1 MPSSISICPNLARS
15 RAVAEIPPSGMAE
28 PSGSQVISASDS
40 APIGCQMRAEMRSAM
55 RVPPARSQAQPS
67 MSLSA
72 DR

>member
-1 MPSSISICPNLARS
+1 MPSSISIWPNRAKS
-15 RAVAEIPPSGMAE
+15 RAVAEMPPSGMAE

-40 APIGCQMRAEMRSAM
+40 APIGCQIRVEIRSAM
-55 RVPPARSQAQPS
+55 RVPLARSHAQPS